1 MKCIFD
7 RLHWIWLF
15 PLSLIQGCASFYEEP
30 LEWRVRVVVPQHYDA
45 WVQFFDMETSGVRH
59 WRVPIGSL
67 SCCWKS
73 PSGKGG
79 GGYQIPPPNFFQVR
93 WFSYAER
100 KFYGR
105 LVELPTNLPE
115 MMSRQTPAPPI
126 EGQPLYEPQD
136 TLVIGLAPG
145 GQIVV
150 WLMNYAKN
158 AEEVLRVQANEL
170 DVNVAEY
177 EVWIRDYETE
187 HGKYL
192 KQHGLQLDRW

>member
-1 MKCIFD
+1 
-7 RLHWIWLF
+7 
-15 PLSLIQGCASFYEEP
+15 
-30 LEWRVRVVVPQHYDA
+30 
-45 WVQFFDMETSGVRH
+45 METSGVRH